1 MKSKITIK
9 DITLI
14 AILAAILFVQEQV
27 FSYLPIIQLTVL
39 LLVLYSKHLG
49 IIKTLI
55 IITIHVI
62 LDNLISGY
70 FNPILVLSMI
80 IGWSLI
86 PILLCSVFKKVNSN
100 ISLALLGILFS
111 FLYCW
116 VIALPH
122 SIVMEVDLIT
132 YLTMDIIWEF
142 ILAASSFIT
151 IVLLYKPLSKLF
163 DKLNICKS

>member
-1 MKSKITIK
+1 M
-9 DITLI
+9 
-14 AILAAILFVQEQV
+14 
-27 FSYLPIIQLTVL
+27 

-100 ISLALLGILFS
+100 ISLALL
-111 FLYCW
+111 
-116 VIALPH
+116 
-122 SIVMEVDLIT
+122 
-132 YLTMDIIWEF
+132 
-142 ILAASSFIT
+142 
-151 IVLLYKPLSKLF
+151 
-163 DKLNICKS
+163 

>member
-39 LLVLYSKHLG
+39 LLVL
-49 IIKTLI
+49 
-55 IITIHVI
+55 
-62 LDNLISGY
+62 
-70 FNPILVLSMI
+70 SMI
-80 IGWSLI
+80 LGWSLI
-86 PILLCSVFKKVNSN
+86 PNLLCSVFKKVNSN

-116 VIALPH
+116 VIAIPH
-122 SIVMEVDLIT
+122 SIIMEVDLIT

-151 IVLLYKPLSKLF
+151 ILLLYKPLSKLF
-163 DKLNICKS
+163 DRLNICKS